1 MNSALRTPHSTL
13 SDLPGLLVLL
23 ILLLA
28 PGCVTQTP
36 GRVLATTVATVDA
49 AMQGW
54 ATWVALG
61 HATSEQELAV
71 RAAYERYQALQHAAE
86 AAYVAAAKTSDP
98 SVFQRASAALTAAQG
113 DLLYLLA
120 KFTPSPGGEGRG
132 EGGRAP

>member
-1 MNSALRTPHSTL
+1 MNSALRTPPSTL
-13 SDLPGLLVLL
+13 SDLPGLILLL

-36 GRVLATTVATVDA
+36 GRVLATTVQTVDA

-71 RAAYERYQALQHAAE
+71 RGAYDRYQAFQRAAE

-98 SVFQRASAALTAAQG
+98 SVFQRAAAALKAAQD

-120 KFTPSPGGEGRG
+120 KFQPTTPPSALPT
-132 EGGRAP
+132 PH